1 MKSIASP
8 LEKMVTRFLKKI
20 VTGEPKLF
28 QTDRKEILDKA
39 IHASEKV
46 SHLLEGIEEIQAIG
60 VSRSDKGYSVK
71 INLTSPLPTEVAS
84 KVPEKL
90 EGVPIETEVVG
101 QVFVLT

>member
-1 MKSIASP
+1 MKSIFAS
-8 LEKMVTRFLKKI
+8 FLKKI
-20 VTGEPKLF
+20 VTGEPKLL

-39 IHASEKV
+39 IHASETV

-60 VSRSDKGYSVK
+60 VSRSDNGYSVK